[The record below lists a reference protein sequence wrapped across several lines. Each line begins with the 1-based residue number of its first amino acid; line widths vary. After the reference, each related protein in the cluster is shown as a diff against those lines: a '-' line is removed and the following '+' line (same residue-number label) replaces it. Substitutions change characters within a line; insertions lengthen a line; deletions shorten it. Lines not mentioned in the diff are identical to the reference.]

1 VDFVALIAAKE
12 RQGMIGMV
20 SKYDRVV
27 GYGFLIPE
35 DPTNPDAPDF
45 FVHCSNIQGP
55 KHQRFLR
62 LGQIVEFDPIDVESR
77 PQAVNVRKIPTTIAR
92 QVGGL
97 YDA

>member
-1 VDFVALIAAKE
+1 
-12 RQGMIGMV
+12 MIGMV

-45 FVHCSNIQGP
+45 FVHCSNIEGP

-62 LGQIVEFDPIDVESR
+62 VGQLVEFDGIDADTR
-77 PQAVNVRKIPTTIAR
+77 PQAIDVRKIPTTVAR
-92 QVGGL
+92 RVS
-97 YDA
+97 DAGVSRA